1 MFLRYLTSISV
12 NLSTFDRTDMASVEE
27 RLNKLR
33 EERVAREKARIEK
46 LRELNLKKY
55 GKTDTHQ
62 PKSASTVSLSTKSK
76 TDPSGIVKSTTNT
89 MKNNLQ
95 GNITKRQSIAV
106 LKKVPSK
113 VSNNAKNVPS
123 YINKV
128 SNVDNTKKDKPS
140 VSKINS
146 KLPKAISELPKSK
159 SEPNN
164 AGNDKPLKEITS
176 EVNIKSINRDI
187 IDNPQIT
194 ITEPAKDAK
203 KAINN
208 KFNSKPDLKSRKS
221 IAVMSKTD
229 NRPKSFNSRKSIQ
242 PQKSSNKESVFERL
256 YKPKVVQKES
266 IDKVLKLKTD
276 PSYLKKVVNESRLIM
291 NKRNTVFESKPN
303 VPIRRS
309 ISAVHFKRISK
320 QELGNCFHKWSSI
333 GDKIDKVHLKDVNE
347 DDCVRE
353 EKVVSAVKSERKK
366 VKFQTPVPF
375 NFNTPKPE
383 ELQARLLSWLKKR
396 GKSIDSYHHL
406 QCFGLHN
413 LSREIRPL
421 NIDME
426 EFDDENKENIALE
439 HDSDNDSYLENMNN
453 KVGDVNDV
461 NKLEFPKDN
470 WRRVSS
476 ISDSVDYNDSYE
488 TTLTSGEAVHHVDDL
503 LLGALNDLTEL
514 LREGFDWE
522 QCARWLRAIRDRF
535 PSAPDGAPYWECR
548 AALEERRGDLP
559 ASVQCW
565 EQAIAKGTEKSVVEA
580 NLDQLLDKFMQLKI
594 SPSSGK
600 HQVDPKLVD
609 VKNVFKS
616 TIIRFAVQQAK
627 LRQSTDAPK
636 YTVTPVRRSSR
647 LSTHFRTQTP
657 LTLCSS
663 IQQASELGAEF
674 KPNKALVKSP

>member
-1 MFLRYLTSISV
+1 M
-12 NLSTFDRTDMASVEE
+12 
-27 RLNKLR
+27 
-33 EERVAREKARIEK
+33 
-46 LRELNLKKY
+46 KKY
-55 GKTDTHQ
+55 GKTETHL
-62 PKSASTVSLSTKSK
+62 PKSASTVSLPAKSK
-76 TDPSGIVKSTTNT
+76 SEPNGIVKSTTNT

-95 GNITKRQSIAV
+95 GNTTKRQSIPV

-113 VSNNAKNVPS
+113 VGNNSKNVPG
-123 YINKV
+123 YVNKV

-146 KLPKAISELPKSK
+146 KLPKAK

-164 AGNDKPLKEITS
+164 AEIDKPLKEITS
-176 EVNIKSINRDI
+176 EVNIKSINS
-187 IDNPQIT
+187 DNPQIT

-221 IAVMSKTD
+221 TAVMSKTE
-229 NRPKSFNSRKSIQ
+229 NRLKSFNSRKSVQ

-266 IDKVLKLKTD
+266 IDNVLKLKTD
-276 PSYLKKVVNESRLIM
+276 PSYLKKVINESRLIM

-303 VPIRRS
+303 VPVRRS

-320 QELGNCFHKWSSI
+320 QELGNCFHKWASI
-333 GDKIDKVHLKDVNE
+333 GETIDKVHLKDVNE

-353 EKVVSAVKSERKK
+353 EKLVSAVKSERKK

-383 ELQARLLSWLKKR
+383 ELQARLVSWLKKQ

-421 NIDME
+421 NLETE

-453 KVGDVNDV
+453 KVDDLNDM

-476 ISDSVDYNDSYE
+476 IIDSVDYNDSYE
-488 TTLTSGEAVHHVDDL
+488 TTLTSAEAVHHVDDL

-514 LREGFDWE
+514 LREVGYLKTILCFYFYYV
-522 QCARWLRAIRDRF
+522 LIILL
-535 PSAPDGAPYWECR
+535 PY
-548 AALEERRGDLP
+548 
-559 ASVQCW
+559 
-565 EQAIAKGTEKSVVEA
+565 
-580 NLDQLLDKFMQLKI
+580 F
-594 SPSSGK
+594 
-600 HQVDPKLVD
+600 
-609 VKNVFKS
+609 
-616 TIIRFAVQQAK
+616 
-627 LRQSTDAPK
+627 
-636 YTVTPVRRSSR
+636 
-647 LSTHFRTQTP
+647 
-657 LTLCSS
+657 
-663 IQQASELGAEF
+663 
-674 KPNKALVKSP
+674 